1 MSREVEFF
9 KQFIIQT
16 AEEFFEEFDPN
27 ERDMYAID
35 NYADYMI
42 NRLEDILKEKK

>member
-1 MSREVEFF
+1 MNNKVEFF
-9 KQFIIQT
+9 KQFIIKT
-16 AEEFFEEFDPN
+16 AEEFFEEFDPT